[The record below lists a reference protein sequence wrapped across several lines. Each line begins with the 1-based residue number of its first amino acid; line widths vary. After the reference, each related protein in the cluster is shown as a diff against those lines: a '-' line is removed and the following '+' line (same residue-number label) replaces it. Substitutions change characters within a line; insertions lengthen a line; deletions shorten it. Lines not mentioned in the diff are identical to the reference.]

1 MSARCS
7 SCHNFSRGC
16 PEGQPNHRGFTPVGP
31 NCTMNSHGRHYR
43 DPSIPMQPTCNY
55 EASSGAKCSFFE
67 DNPHASLPY
76 PEDITF
82 GPVTENP
89 TSSQS
94 PELAAILAML
104 NEQKA
109 VAQRQQ
115 QLQQEQA
122 DQMRSL
128 QEQMNNIAQGHP
140 PVSAASCLSGTAVTT
155 VTTLARGSSI
165 PFVTT
170 AAPQVLTTPFTSVS
184 IPQVPTLS
192 SAPMPQASAPQVIA
206 SAAAHLNAAL
216 QSGLGQPNPGYS
228 GLTME
233 NLRSNQ
239 QIVSDAAAVLANI
252 TKNVP
257 PLNPVLS
264 HGISDSQNQVSS
276 IDQLYR
282 ATTVNKQ
289 LRCYEFAS
297 TGQFSYRNQLKAE
310 NCNAIAFAYGAFK
323 HLEALKSGLIPHV
336 SDVEFLSRIRHLR
349 NVFEIA
355 CLSSSLSSFSDGA
368 WLVAR
373 EYDNRVIS
381 DIEWGAKS
389 WQTLSNGIEPDAI
402 YCAKETVENR
412 NKAAKKVKDPT
423 KKGGD
428 GNPRKDPRKNGCTT
442 YNTHRSSDGCYWE
455 SQNRGETC
463 VFAHFCSWCKENRNV
478 EEKHKS
484 FNCTHKPE

>member
-1 MSARCS
+1 MTVAARCS
-7 SCHNFSRGC
+7 SCHDFSRGC

-31 NCTMNSHGRHYR
+31 NCSMNSLGRHYR
-43 DPSIPMQPTCNY
+43 DPSNPMQPTCNY
-55 EASSGAKCSFFE
+55 EGSNGAKCSFFE
-67 DNPHASLPY
+67 DNPNASLPY

-94 PELAAILAML
+94 PELAAILALL

-109 VAQRQQ
+109 VAERQQ

-122 DQMRSL
+122 DQMRDL
-128 QEQMNNIAQGHP
+128 QEQMNNIVQGRP
-140 PVSAASCLSGTAVTT
+140 PVSAANYSGTAATT
-155 VTTLARGSSI
+155 TTTLARGSSI
-165 PFVTT
+165 PLVTT
-170 AAPQVLTTPFTSVS
+170 TAPQVLSTPFTSVS
-184 IPQVPTLS
+184 TPQVPTVS

-264 HGISDSQNQVSS
+264 HGIPDSQNQVSS

-336 SDVEFLSRIRHLR
+336 SDAEFLSRIRHLR
-349 NVFEIA
+349 NVYEIA

-381 DIEWGAKS
+381 DIECGAKS

-412 NKAAKKVKDPT
+412 QKNSKKSAKNVDKSKEGDPKRGKKA
-423 KKGGD
+423 
-428 GNPRKDPRKNGCTT
+428 CTT
-442 YNTHRSSDGCYWE
+442 FNTHKSSEGCYWE
-455 SQNRGETC
+455 HVNQGQVC
-463 VFAHFCSWCKENRNV
+463 IFDHHCSWCKQNRGV
-478 EEKHKS
+478 TEKHKV
-484 FNCTHKPE
+484 FNCEYKSE